1 MIDSSIIFGLDILA
15 RSNKDK
21 GSTLFSL
28 AVLSVDHLD
37 KYPKINRRTL
47 FKKIFNIKPDFIAMD
62 NIFELTPNAQGIIR
76 FLEKIP
82 PMTTLVQVTGNPRTG
97 MEKLSNLIRKHRLK
111 KELSFPF
118 SPQKL
123 NSIETAEICA
133 VLCQKHV
140 GHEVV
145 AFEEEI
151 RITVSKKK
159 SHGRGGWSAPRYER
173 ISKVAVHQSAD
184 EVELILREKG
194 ISWEVLEY
202 PQRRVYFVQL
212 EKKLIPE
219 IQNKMKPL
227 TTDLVR
233 VKVERISKS
242 NLDFQ
247 PLDVTLAPASR
258 PLRNIVLGI
267 DPGTTTGIAVLD
279 LISGNVLY
287 LGSKRECGISEII
300 RVGSKYGKISCVT
313 ADVIPPPATV
323 EKVARMTGAKLLT
336 PKILASAAQKREY
349 LHDYRDLTV
358 NYGHLNSHERDAL
371 FGALKAFNTLKEQLI
386 KIERIIRESH
396 PKIISQLPEI
406 QRLVLVGNS
415 ISNAINL
422 VYNKQSLLE
431 SSKTENGQEAL
442 VLSLKQEQNQLQTKI
457 EVMYEEL
464 NKLDQE
470 AIYWRRQSRE
480 KASEI
485 KKLKDKLE
493 KNSLKRA
500 DQLQKRIT
508 EAVTREVNR
517 IREENQEIRRTL
529 RENQQEME
537 KLKQI
542 KTFWVQGREIPLKV
556 IKTFSESSIRET
568 KTRYGLNDGDI
579 VLVLD
584 PSGGGAQTAQILI
597 DLGIRGVIV
606 PEDTAKFSDQALNQF
621 KENCVAFLTLPLIDF
636 SSRIID
642 GNKSRLG
649 LWVYDGL
656 YLTDVSIKEEIRKLE
671 IKLREELRKK
681 RRSLVSRKN
690 YRSNT
695 AIYSER
701 DIQKILD
708 DFKEEYISQYSLNG
722 EEEHEDSNEEE

>member
-15 RSNKDK
+15 RSNKEK
-21 GSTLFSL
+21 GSTVFSL
-28 AVLSVDHLD
+28 AVLSENHLD
-37 KYPKINRRTL
+37 KYPKINRRIL
-47 FKKIFNIKPDFIAMD
+47 FKKIYDLKPDFIAID
-62 NIFELTPNAQGIIR
+62 NIFELTPNAQGVIR

-82 PMTTLVQVTGNPRTG
+82 PVTILVQVTGNPRTG
-97 MEKLSNLIRKHRLK
+97 MEKLSNLIRKHRLSK
-111 KELSFPF
+111 MLSFHF
-118 SPQKL
+118 GSQKM
-123 NSIETAEICA
+123 NSIETAEACA
-133 VLCQKHV
+133 ILCQKRV

-173 ISKVAVHQSAD
+173 ISRVAVRQCA
-184 EVELILREKG
+184 EEIELILREKEVP
-194 ISWEVLEY
+194 WEVLEY
-202 PQRRVYFVQL
+202 PQRRVYFAQL
-212 EKKLIPE
+212 EKKLIPD
-219 IQNKMKPL
+219 IQNRMKPL
-227 TTDLVR
+227 NTDLVR

-247 PLDVTLAPASR
+247 PLDVALAPASR
-258 PLRNIVLGI
+258 PLRNVILGV

-279 LISGNVLY
+279 LVSGNVLY

-300 RVGSKYGKISCVT
+300 RVGSKFGKIACVT

-323 EKVARMTGAKLLT
+323 EKVARMTGAKLIT
-336 PKILASAAQKREY
+336 PRILASAAQKREY

-386 KIERIIRESH
+386 KIERIIQDSH
-396 PKIISQLPEI
+396 PMLVSQLSEI
-406 QRLVLVGNS
+406 QRLVLMGNS
-415 ISNAINL
+415 ISNAIDL
-422 VYNKQSLLE
+422 VFNKQSLLE
-431 SSKTENGQEAL
+431 SSKTEIGQDPL
-442 VLSLKQEQNQLQTKI
+442 VLSLKHEQEQLQNKI
-457 EVMYEEL
+457 EVIYEEL
-464 NKLDQE
+464 NNLEQE
-470 AIYWRRQSRE
+470 AIYWRKQSRE

-485 KKLKDKLE
+485 KKLKDKIE

-500 DQLQKRIT
+500 DQIQKRIT
-508 EAVTREVNR
+508 EAVKREVNR
-517 IREENQEIRRTL
+517 IREENQELRRTL

-556 IKTFSESSIRET
+556 IKTFSESSIRES
-568 KTRYGLNDGDI
+568 KNKFGLNDGDI
-579 VLVLD
+579 ILVLD

-606 PEDTAKFSDQALNQF
+606 PEDSAKFSDQALNQF
-621 KENCVAFLTLPLIDF
+621 KDNCVAFLSLPMIDF
-636 SSRIID
+636 DSRIAN
-642 GNKSRLG
+642 GTKPRQG

-681 RRSLVSRKN
+681 RRSLISRKS
-690 YRSNT
+690 YRYNT
-695 AIYSER
+695 AIYSEQ

-708 DFKEEYISQYSLNG
+708 DFKEEYISQYGLNRDNEQDDSS
-722 EEEHEDSNEEE
+722 EEE